1 MIKCLKGQKSQRCSL
16 NVFVIAIVFVIV
28 IVFLLVMSPRHSDQM
43 SQESKV
49 SQIALHHVSSM
60 EVFFL
65 QNYELQ

>member
-1 MIKCLKGQKSQRCSL
+1 MSQRSQVSKNALLRCSL
-16 NVFVIAIVFVIV
+16 NVFVIV